1 VTQEFHIS
9 VTPVGGDQYLVRT
22 MWGERGVPVAEEQ
35 VTWAVEDWLAQ
46 AKVLMNDPL
55 LGLLRGD
62 IPSLLDD
69 RTLQSPGSP
78 RPTANLVAFGQ
89 TLYDSLFRG
98 TIRDSWMTARGVAQH
113 SQQILRLRLGL
124 RDPRLARL
132 PWEVLYEG
140 DRPIAAGTDVV
151 FSRYH
156 SSFTSHRPTP
166 FPLGVGAAQPLRILM
181 VLAAPSDQEVLALK
195 QEALHLQAEL
205 GAIGG
210 DRTGEIELTI
220 LEQPGREQL
229 TEKLEHQHYH
239 VFHYAGHS
247 DLGAGG
253 GNLSLVN
260 PRTGLAE
267 TLNGD
272 DLAGLLVNN
281 GILLAVL
288 NSCRGV
294 HSATSDQGS
303 ESNLGEALVKR
314 GIPAVLAMAEQI
326 PDDVA
331 LNLSRLFYR
340 NLKQAYSIDLSLNRA
355 RQGLIS
361 SYSSDQL
368 YWALPIL
375 YLHPQFDG
383 YVLPGAKHRDRPAD
397 LWLETGANRSPEAGS
412 EPEAGGA
419 SFDEV
424 EFALDDLDLDD
435 LELDE
440 LEAELSPDLSYEAD
454 REIVAQLVNQ
464 LSQGSPFGPVDP
476 LPLAAAIEETLL
488 PEPEARPNYALLPP
502 QLDDSPFADAVG
514 IAEPGAEGGLAPVG
528 DVEMYLELERMLTEA
543 GKLTDAIA
551 IGNRAIQAR
560 PGDARAYHNL
570 GLALIQAGYLAE
582 AVAAFQQSIQLR
594 PDAETYNQL
603 GLALQQQGNFE
614 QAIVAFEQA
623 VQLEPQ
629 SHESQRNR
637 NTALRHQGR
646 EPQDREPEI
655 TDSPV
660 RPRPKSPPL
669 PTPLAPTVVRSRR
682 RWVWTIAAVLV
693 GAVLA
698 GAGLTRGFS
707 VPLPAVQPLK
717 TNPDRASKDLNPK
730 DLSQKDLNQKDLSQV
745 DTPIVA
751 ALATEQLNQGN
762 IAAAQKPIEALLNR
776 GALAETSAILPP
788 SLTKFPEDPI
798 VNGLMGRL
806 ALQSVRTKAADYS
819 FDDAIRYLEK
829 STQKRPDP
837 LYQNALGSAYYAKGD
852 FDRAQRAWL
861 KSLDLLKE
869 DSTGNPTP
877 KAGSPEA
884 LNAWLGKVLTEWKFA
899 ESQPEPVR
907 TNLLG
912 KAIDLRQ
919 KVLVLDTVRSQP
931 EALAKNWIWTEKA
944 VQDWRSFLAAKAPV

>member
-1 VTQEFHIS
+1 MTQEFHIS

-35 VTWAVEDWLAQ
+35 VTWAVEAWLAQ

-62 IPSLLDD
+62 LPALLDD
-69 RTLQSPGSP
+69 RALQSPGSL

-89 TLYDSLFRG
+89 TLYDALFRG

-124 RDPRLARL
+124 KDARLSRL

-140 DRPIAAGTDVV
+140 DRPIAAGTDII

-156 SSFTSHRPTP
+156 SSFTAHSPARSP
-166 FPLGVGAAQPLRILM
+166 GAEPIQPLRILM
-181 VLAAPSDQEVLALK
+181 VLAAPRDQDVLALK

-205 GAIGG
+205 RATGG
-210 DRTGEIELTI
+210 DRAAEIELTI

-229 TEKLEHQHYH
+229 TEKLEHQQYH

-247 DLGAGG
+247 DLGVGG

-281 GILLAVL
+281 GIHLAVL

-294 HSATSDQGS
+294 HSATSEQGS
-303 ESNLGEALVKR
+303 ESNLAEALVKR
-314 GIPAVLAMAEQI
+314 GIPAVLAMAERI

-383 YVLPGAKHRDRPAD
+383 YVLPGVNHADRPAD
-397 LWLETGANRSPEAGS
+397 LLLETEPNRSLEAGS
-412 EPEAGGA
+412 ALDAGA
-419 SFDEV
+419 VSFDQV
-424 EFALDDLDLDD
+424 SFDLDD
-435 LELDE
+435 LEFED
-440 LEAELSPDLSYEAD
+440 LEANLSYEAD
-454 REIVAQLVNQ
+454 QETVAHLVNQ
-464 LSQGSPFGPVDP
+464 LSQGSPFASVEPP
-476 LPLAAAIEETLL
+476 LPAAVEENLL
-488 PEPEARPNYALLPP
+488 PEPELRPNYALLPP
-502 QLDDSPFADAVG
+502 QLYDAPAPNAVG
-514 IAEPGAEGGLAPVG
+514 ITPPGAGTALAPVG

-570 GLALIQAGYLAE
+570 GLALLQAGYLAE
-582 AVAAFQQSIQLR
+582 SIAAFEQSIQLK

-603 GLALQQQGNFE
+603 GLALQQQGNLEAAIAAFE
-614 QAIVAFEQA
+614 QAI
-623 VQLEPQ
+623 QLEPQ
-629 SHESQRNR
+629 SHQAQRHLI
-637 NTALRHQGR
+637 TALRQHGV
-646 EPQDREPEI
+646 EPPSREPEI
-655 TDSPV
+655 TDSPLG
-660 RPRPKSPPL
+660 PRPQAPEPSTPL
-669 PTPLAPTVVRSRR
+669 PRTALRSRR
-682 RWVWTIAAVLV
+682 RWGWTIAAVLA
-693 GAVLA
+693 GAMLA
-698 GAGLTRGFS
+698 GAGLMRGFS
-707 VPLPAVQPLK
+707 IPLPAMQPVK
-717 TNPDRASKDLNPK
+717 TNPDRVP
-730 DLSQKDLNQKDLSQV
+730 KDLSQV
-745 DTPIVA
+745 DTPTVA

-776 GALAETSAILPP
+776 GALVETSAILTP
-788 SLTKFPEDPI
+788 SLTKFPDDPI

-806 ALQSVRTKAADYS
+806 HLQAFRAKVPDYGL
-819 FDDAIRYLEK
+819 DDAVRFLDK
-829 STQKRPDP
+829 ATQKRPDP
-837 LYQNALGSAYYAKGD
+837 QYQNALGSAYYAKGD
-852 FDRAQRAWL
+852 FDRAQRSWL

-869 DSTGNPTP
+869 DGTGNPKP

-919 KVLVLDTVRSQP
+919 RVLALDTVKSQP
-931 EALAKNWIWTEKA
+931 EALSKNWIWTEKA
-944 VQDWRSFLAAKAPV
+944 VQDWRSFLAAKTPV